1 MTATIDDI
9 CYTDRFCFVDYM
21 ENSDHKRTIKSY
33 VLRQGHLSDSQ
44 ANAIA
49 QLMPKWG
56 ISFSEIPLDLEQVFG
71 RSAPKILEIGF
82 GMGVATAQIA
92 QNLADQDFVAI
103 EVHSPGVGNLLK
115 LIEEAQIT
123 NLKVIQHD
131 AVEVLEKMIADQSLD
146 GIHIYFPDPW
156 PKKRHHKRR
165 LIKLP
170 FIEQLVPKLKIGGY
184 LHLATDWEEYAE
196 QMLEVL
202 NEHPELE
209 NTADG
214 FAPKPDYR
222 PETKFEARGLRLG
235 HGIWDIVF
243 KRI

>member
-1 MTATIDDI
+1 
-9 CYTDRFCFVDYM
+9 M

-44 ANAIA
+44 AGAIA

-56 ISFSEIPLDLEQVFG
+56 IPFSEEIIDLNTLFG
-71 RSAPKILEIGF
+71 RATPKILEIGF

-92 QNLADQDFVAI
+92 QTLPEKDFIAI

-115 LIEEAQIT
+115 LIEEHQIS

-165 LIKLP
+165 LIQLP
-170 FIEQLVPKLKIGGY
+170 FIEQLAPKLKAGGY

-196 QMLEVL
+196 QMLAVL

-209 NTADG
+209 NTVEG
-214 FAPKPDYR
+214 FAPKPSYR

-243 KRI
+243 SRK

>member
-1 MTATIDDI
+1 
-9 CYTDRFCFVDYM
+9 M
-21 ENSDHKRTIKSY
+21 ENSDHTRTIKSY

-44 ANAIA
+44 AGAIT

-56 ISFSEIPLDLEQVFG
+56 IAFSENPLDLGQVF
-71 RSAPKILEIGF
+71 RRNAPKILEIGF

-92 QNLADQDFVAI
+92 QKLPDHDFIAI

-131 AVEVLEKMIADQSLD
+131 AVEVLEKMITDQTLD

-165 LIKLP
+165 LIQLP
-170 FIEQLVPKLKIGGY
+170 FIEQLVPKLKTGGY

-196 QMLEVL
+196 QMLAVL

-209 NTADG
+209 NTVEG

-243 KRI
+243 KRKMD